1 VLAARAARSW
11 SRSGEGDSLRVTD
24 AENMRTIALNILR
37 ITWPNLPIEL
47 GCRYQGKSLIDLF
60 KRMNHFSTWV

>member
-1 VLAARAARSW
+1 
-11 SRSGEGDSLRVTD
+11 
-24 AENMRTIALNILR
+24 MRTIALNILR